1 MIEAVAVFALFAGVL
16 AILVI
21 SYERPTRVRR
31 KITGRGGDFA
41 E

>member
-1 MIEAVAVFALFAGVL
+1 MIVGVAIFAAFSGLI
-16 AILVI
+16 AILII
-21 SYERPTRVRR
+21 SYERPTKKNK

>member
-1 MIEAVAVFALFAGVL
+1 MITGVAIFLAFSGLLALL
-16 AILVI
+16 II
-21 SYERPTRVRR
+21 SYERPPKKNK

>member
-1 MIEAVAVFALFAGVL
+1 MIVGVAIFAAFSGLL
-16 AILVI
+16 ALLII
-21 SYERPTRVRR
+21 SYERPSQKQK

>member
-1 MIEAVAVFALFAGVL
+1 MIIAISIFAAFSGLL
-16 AILVI
+16 ALLII
-21 SYERPTRVRR
+21 SYERPTKKNK

>member
-1 MIEAVAVFALFAGVL
+1 MIVGVSIFAVFSGLV
-16 AILVI
+16 AILI
-21 SYERPTRVRR
+21 FSYEKPQKKNK

>member
-1 MIEAVAVFALFAGVL
+1 MIIGFAIFIAFTGLL
-16 AILVI
+16 ALLII
-21 SYERPTRVRR
+21 SYERPAKKNR

>member
-1 MIEAVAVFALFAGVL
+1 MITGVAIFLAFSGLLALL
-16 AILVI
+16 II
-21 SYERPTRVRR
+21 SYERPSKKNK

>member
-1 MIEAVAVFALFAGVL
+1 MIGAVAVFALFAGVL
-16 AILVI
+16 AILII
-21 SYERPTRVRR
+21 SYERPTRARR

>member
-1 MIEAVAVFALFAGVL
+1 MIAGVAIFL
-16 AILVI
+16 AFSGLLAFLII
-21 SYERPTRVRR
+21 SYERPPKKNK

>member
-1 MIEAVAVFALFAGVL
+1 MIAGIAIFALFTGVL
-16 AILVI
+16 AILII
-21 SYERPTRVRR
+21 SYERPTRTRR

>member
-1 MIEAVAVFALFAGVL
+1 MIEAVAIFALFAGVL
-16 AILVI
+16 AILII
-21 SYERPTRVRR
+21 SYERPTRARR

>member
-1 MIEAVAVFALFAGVL
+1 MIVGIAIFALFAGLL
-16 AILVI
+16 ALLIF
-21 SYERPTRVRR
+21 SYESPAKKNK

>member
-1 MIEAVAVFALFAGVL
+1 MIVGIAIFAVFSGLLALL
-16 AILVI
+16 II
-21 SYERPTRVRR
+21 SYERPTKKNK

>member
-16 AILVI
+16 AILII
-21 SYERPTRVRR
+21 SYERPTRARR

>member
-1 MIEAVAVFALFAGVL
+1 MIIGITIFVAFAAII
-16 AILVI
+16 AILII
-21 SYERPTRVRR
+21 SYERPTKSRR

>member
-1 MIEAVAVFALFAGVL
+1 MIVGVAIFAAFSGLI
-16 AILVI
+16 AILII
-21 SYERPTRVRR
+21 SYERPVKKNK

>member
-1 MIEAVAVFALFAGVL
+1 MIAGVAIFALFAGVL
-16 AILVI
+16 AILII
-21 SYERPTRVRR
+21 SYERPTRARR

>member
-1 MIEAVAVFALFAGVL
+1 MIVGVTLFLVFSGLV
-16 AILVI
+16 AILI
-21 SYERPTRVRR
+21 FSYEKPPKKNK

>member
-1 MIEAVAVFALFAGVL
+1 MIPGVAIFALFAGVL
-16 AILVI
+16 AILII
-21 SYERPTRVRR
+21 SYERHTRARR

>member
-1 MIEAVAVFALFAGVL
+1 MILGIAIFAAFSGLL
-16 AILVI
+16 ALLII
-21 SYERPTRVRR
+21 SYEKPARKNR

>member
-1 MIEAVAVFALFAGVL
+1 MITGVPIFLAFSGLLALL
-16 AILVI
+16 II
-21 SYERPTRVRR
+21 SYERPPKKNK

>member
-1 MIEAVAVFALFAGVL
+1 MIVGIAIFTVFFGLLALL
-16 AILVI
+16 II
-21 SYERPTRVRR
+21 SYERPAKKNK

>member
-1 MIEAVAVFALFAGVL
+1 MIVGATIFLVFCGLI
-16 AILVI
+16 AILLF
-21 SYERPTRVRR
+21 SYEKPSKKNK